1 MDSMIL
7 VGLSILRYSIFL
19 SYDKLS
25 TLMDEAT
32 VVHVACLY
40 FSKVFDN
47 ISHHNLINNVT

>member
-1 MDSMIL
+1 MIL

-32 VVHVACLY
+32 VVHVVCLY

-47 ISHHNLINNVT
+47 ISHHNLINNLT